1 TTVEEMSERLGQTE
15 QLVAQLKELIREKD
29 AALCSKDEQLKAEK
43 EASEAKLSKL
53 RLQNKAKVTS
63 LTTQLEELRK
73 QRGALD
79 TPTHGKKRK
88 EEESRQLRGE
98 EMDAMLIERDRKLA
112 EKEAYIVHLQTA
124 LSGEQSVTPAP
135 PQEAEERYSLLQEQ
149 SESLTELLLTEKEQ
163 YTRREN
169 IQTFKDILIQK
180 DNQLMEVSQMH
191 EQELFKLAAKSD
203 ASADLEQL
211 LKALKQKLH
220 EKEEV
225 LLGRTQVINVLQ
237 GEVDGRDQ
245 QIKDLMERLHRLQV
259 ERESLESKMEAE
271 KHVMRAQ
278 LRDMMEKQRAEIQRL
293 SEQHRAQMEQTQQQL
308 LGQLEEESSQ
318 LQQQLSKKEES
329 LEKELKASKEERNR
343 LHSQAEEYRKEAQT
357 VSQQL
362 EEQKR
367 SQGITRGEMKA
378 TAETA
383 AALEAQLR
391 EAEKER
397 QRLEAELKTR
407 DSEKEKHKEELN
419 VRNETIKSLTEQMG
433 LLRGA
438 AGELESGAELR
449 QKELIQLHSQIQA
462 LTEDKQQLQAARR
475 TTEKELALQSQRL
488 CDLQG
493 QLKEALEQNSSL
505 SAELGSLTQKNRAL
519 REDLAQKLESVSEL
533 AADRSALQQQ
543 LSGLEEQIAEDRQ
556 ATDRLV
562 KQKEELGSTVDEL
575 KKVLE
580 ESHQS
585 NAAGLL
591 EKTNKSLTAQLEV
604 ELECVRRE
612 RSEAALHLQQKEEEL
627 NKERQSGLS
636 LSSQLSQVTQKNE
649 LLARELEQ
657 RKAEI
662 TDLSDNV
669 QALSQQRATFKSE
682 LRETGTALARSQE
695 EVAQLK
701 AECSRQE
708 GLQVALQEKE
718 QLLRQK
724 EALIQQMTASKAE
737 LDQLLRQ
744 KTDEAVSLSTQTSD
758 LQESIRR
765 LRGQLERSAL
775 EVSTLQRS
783 LQQKEESSLEGL
795 SRSAAALETLRTD
808 LQDKQAEC
816 LSLKEQLSHLRESV
830 TELSS
835 ALRAQSTEV
844 DDLKRV
850 LGQKDAALSDQGR
863 CLQDVQSRAD
873 EASLFKAQFM
883 ESTELVSQLQSQL
896 HSLSTECAR
905 LDKSAGEAQSAFNNL
920 KEKYA
925 TSLEELQDARGQLSQ
940 RMEEVS
946 SLQKQLE
953 DSASQH
959 QRAAGAVET
968 LRSEISAV
976 GRKLERAL
984 LSEMQTLQEVNQRLQ
999 EEMASAKEEHQK
1011 LLAASSQENARLK
1024 EDAGRFLAEKE
1035 ELEDRCHR
1043 LERQSSSL
1051 GETMARTTSERD
1063 DLQTKV
1069 SVQDKELSQLKDN
1082 VRKVEQILQDSE
1094 REWLLVLEREKEE
1107 KNQLVERLTSVENE
1121 MSSKDEK
1128 LALASSAIRLWAPP
1142 STAYTV
1148 FCRTELG
1155 KELAQVRLEKTKLE
1169 RKVQAALLARKEA
1182 MKKAEEQERALTQEL
1197 TGVSFEEKVR
1207 DLEELRSTCSS
1218 DQDELAA
1225 LRQLLQERDE
1235 SLRDLKL
1242 SLDQHQSASLAN
1254 LKEELEDLKSQ
1265 NGHLSEELASK
1276 EEALMVGEQRAQAL
1290 DSKLLT
1296 VVEHL
1301 ETAQA
1306 ELRDKSEQVEKHQ
1319 EALRAQ
1325 ELTAEQEKG
1334 ALESQLDL
1342 LTSALEEERRRCA
1355 EQQSRLD
1362 LSEREQ
1368 AGAATLIRQLK
1379 DELGAGGTKLAQFD
1393 KQREKLQED
1402 LKERQEAFLMSRAQL
1417 SEKEELRPAVELQ
1430 LQQQSRAHHA
1440 WMERAK
1446 SEAAELQRS
1455 QQHPQDGQS
1464 KMAALT
1470 RKLQAALLSRKEL
1483 MKENSALKQDAKRL
1497 AEKEHA
1503 KEVELSALE
1512 AALEEVKREKRELE
1526 TSASKDK
1533 VELRGEMDRLLSEN
1547 HSLSAAC
1554 GSLKLTIENMGQQK
1568 EAFSCQLEALKDSQ
1582 AEELSRWRSQHAE
1595 LKQQHESLLRSYQ
1608 STGAQMDAMR
1618 HVLEAT
1624 ERDAL
1629 EAVRKSHRLET
1640 ERDALEKQARELEGE
1655 HDRIKERM
1663 HTFSREKQWTVE
1675 ELEREKQ
1682 NSRRR
1687 LRELEENHSREASE
1701 LGHANQQLEAEICRL
1716 RASAEELGEKLSELQ
1731 SENKRMA
1738 QELQESSCTLEER
1751 SAESERSRSSLQL
1764 QLEEALGRME
1774 TQTTELGA
1782 QVELNNLLQ
1791 KEKQNLSQHMEAMQ
1805 TELGKK
1811 EALIQELQEVV
1822 SRHSQETVSLN
1833 EKVRIL
1839 EDDKSLLQEELENVQ
1854 ETSDKVKNE
1863 KEYLETVLLQNSEK
1877 VDELTE
1883 SVAVL
1888 QSQNLELNSQLA
1900 ASSHTNHR
1908 VRQEKEEE
1916 QLRLVRELE
1925 EKLRAVQRG
1934 SQGSKTIN
1942 KELQELLK
1950 EKHQEINQ
1958 LQQNCIRYQEVIL
1971 QLESSSKSSQAAVE
1985 QLQREL
1991 EKSSEQLS
1999 AVRQKC
2005 SRAEAELS
2013 EQRNLLQ
2020 QAQQKRPGAESQRDP
2035 TALDLSHPSRS
2046 SEGHRE
2052 SQPAEKADKEAV
2064 LQQQMAQLVLS
2075 KDQESKKVQELKQQL
2090 DSGDVEL
2097 KALEGALRSSEAKL
2111 SALSAR
2117 PAGPEA
2123 SSLWTQVH
2131 QQAGSEDHQ
2140 LLEPGSVIKR
2150 SLQNIRV
2157 KEKEMDELRLTHL
2170 KLQRTIDQYS
2180 VAAAAQQ
2187 RQLFVL
2193 SANNADVCERAELM
2207 GAQVT
2212 ELSAQVDRLEKEKD
2226 LLRRQ
2231 LSDREDAV
2239 CQTQLQLQQAQKV
2252 NTESEAELL
2261 RLQAA
2266 SERLEGLAAHLK
2278 TLLQSKD
2285 AEISSLLSC
2294 KDAQMSGYL
2303 QQLQANG
2310 RSQAAAYEARLA
2322 ALGHQREAAAGQLRG
2337 LQAKVRHLQVQVDT
2351 SSQESQQAAAKMDAF
2366 RKSMAA
2372 LQSERERLVSRCRTL
2387 ETENRLGLRG
2397 PDGEGGASKGLKQE
2411 IRKLL
2416 NQMDDLNSENA
2427 MLRAQLVRYREDL
2440 NQVLS
2445 LKDDQLKLLLQK
2457 QQDAIRNLEQ
2467 QKAAAEEQQ
2476 REARLQ
2482 VQQKEEESEALR
2494 AQLARE
2500 RGGAAQLRRLQ
2511 QELLSQRTLTAE
2523 LRQHIQL
2530 LEEDQGR
2537 TSTLVEAA
2545 RLAEDQPQLPQ
2556 KLSESESQ
2564 GRSAR
2569 LQNEALRK
2577 AMAALQ
2583 DDRDRLIE
2591 DFKTL
2596 RNGYDQELRESR
2608 AAFSRVERS
2617 LQEASSDLAVLAKQ
2631 RDVLLLQLDAFS
2643 RSMGSL
2649 QNERDRLMEELS
2661 AAKR

>member
-135 PQEAEERYSLLQEQ
+135 PQTSEASGAAQELQLLVH
-149 SESLTELLLTEKEQ
+149 SLTRKEESFGTVCT
-163 YTRREN
+163 Y
-169 IQTFKDILIQK
+169 LIQ
-180 DNQLMEVSQMH
+180 NSEPC
-191 EQELFKLAAKSD
+191 LA
-203 ASADLEQL
+203 LNVQ
-211 LKALKQKLH
+211 ALKQKLH

-308 LGQLEEESSQ
+308 LGQLEEAGDAHLHLVALQSRITTLEEEREMKTSSGCGSL

-367 SQGITRGEMKA
+367 SQGITRDS
-378 TAETA
+378 
-383 AALEAQLR
+383 
-391 EAEKER
+391 
-397 QRLEAELKTR
+397 LK
-407 DSEKEKHKEELN
+407 SE
-419 VRNETIKSLTEQMG
+419 
-433 LLRGA
+433 
-438 AGELESGAELR
+438 
-449 QKELIQLHSQIQA
+449 
-462 LTEDKQQLQAARR
+462 KQQLQEELEAL
-475 TTEKELALQSQRL
+475 TEEL
-488 CDLQG
+488 DLQKEKVR
-493 QLKEALEQNSSL
+493 QLSQEAASALDSRTSYQNQAQQL
-505 SAELGSLTQKNRAL
+505 SAEAARLQQELDHLQRTLSELGCEAESRRDRVSVLEAQVSENAAVIKAL
-519 REDLAQKLESVSEL
+519 REE
-533 AADRSALQQQ
+533 
-543 LSGLEEQIAEDRQ
+543 
-556 ATDRLV
+556 
-562 KQKEELGSTVDEL
+562 KEELTLQKQEL
-575 KKVLE
+575 SSVLE
-580 ESHQS
+580 QS
-585 NAAGLL
+585 SEASAETLL
-591 EKTNKSLTAQLEV
+591 EKTSQCSHLQHLLRQEEEKVAYLQEHVQGLASTAEQLRRSLA
-604 ELECVRRE
+604 E
-612 RSEAALHLQQKEEEL
+612 RDEALADLQARADAQQKELTQLQEQERSLKTQLAEKEHLGRENQSLKSEVGRQEEAVSKL
-627 NKERQSGLS
+627 QSDAKS
-636 LSSQLSQVTQKNE
+636 LQEKHSQVC
-649 LLARELEQ
+649 
-657 RKAEI
+657 
-662 TDLSDNV
+662 
-669 QALSQQRATFKSE
+669 QQM
-682 LRETGTALARSQE
+682 
-695 EVAQLK
+695 
-701 AECSRQE
+701 
-708 GLQVALQEKE
+708 EKE

-765 LRGQLERSAL
+765 LR
-775 EVSTLQRS
+775 
-783 LQQKEESSLEGL
+783 
-795 SRSAAALETLRTD
+795 
-808 LQDKQAEC
+808 
-816 LSLKEQLSHLRESV
+816 
-830 TELSS
+830 
-835 ALRAQSTEV
+835 
-844 DDLKRV
+844 
-850 LGQKDAALSDQGR
+850 
-863 CLQDVQSRAD
+863 
-873 EASLFKAQFM
+873 
-883 ESTELVSQLQSQL
+883 
-896 HSLSTECAR
+896 
-905 LDKSAGEAQSAFNNL
+905 
-920 KEKYA
+920 
-925 TSLEELQDARGQLSQ
+925 
-940 RMEEVS
+940 
-946 SLQKQLE
+946 
-953 DSASQH
+953 
-959 QRAAGAVET
+959 
-968 LRSEISAV
+968 
-976 GRKLERAL
+976 
-984 LSEMQTLQEVNQRLQ
+984 
-999 EEMASAKEEHQK
+999 
-1011 LLAASSQENARLK
+1011 
-1024 EDAGRFLAEKE
+1024 
-1035 ELEDRCHR
+1035 
-1043 LERQSSSL
+1043 
-1051 GETMARTTSERD
+1051 ETMARTTSERD

-1121 MSSKDEK
+1121 MSSKDVKVNALKQDLDSLQEK
-1128 LALASSAIRLWAPP
+1128 LALASSAIRQGSDQLGAKELEASASRLQLEKLLASVQEKELDNSRLQQALGAAQHRLHRLLQKVDKDAAVAQAMESQANQESVLAQLESLQQEHQRSVKRFEESCEQLSGLQAELQAANAQKRGLIQESEAAAGQLAKVTGDKDAFKKKLQAALLVRKELLKKVEQYEKQAEENAEVSRLAASQARAAAQRQQQNISDLKRENLEKKAKSEQLRSEKQLLESALSEKEERLSQAVQTLMEKSSVLEQLQASAAQKDAAFEQERKDWMQKLDQLQKELQKESTSP
-1142 STAYTV
+1142 SASA
-1148 FCRTELG
+1148 ELG

-1325 ELTAEQEKG
+1325 ELTAEQE
-1334 ALESQLDL
+1334 
-1342 LTSALEEERRRCA
+1342 
-1355 EQQSRLD
+1355 LD

-1393 KQREKLQED
+1393 KVKTCDVCKSGPDDQQGACFSCQQREKLQED

-2500 RGGAAQLRRLQ
+2500 RA
-2511 QELLSQRTLTAE
+2511 RTLTAE